1 VKAALEVL
9 HRLADGKV
17 IEPFDAQLAGV
28 VVRRGRRTRTGDET
42 ADQPLAGDQALAI
55 ALAAAFASRACGDG
69 HSAISVA
76 ELGGQA
82 LEAQTRVPGAL
93 PPNPAYDRADWWT
106 ELLGGATCVSDGG
119 TPAPLVLR
127 DGLVQLWRYFK
138 AEERIAR
145 RVHEMLRAGGDAPAF
160 EIITGG
166 PGTGKTTYIA
176 DKLKQMAAADT
187 ARTALAAPT
196 GKAATR
202 LTETL
207 RQRLGE
213 VQLPLK
219 ASTIHRLLGT
229 SKRSDTFVHNEENG
243 LAEDFVIVDEASM
256 VDVLLMD
263 ALLRAMKPGARLML
277 VGDQHQLSSV
287 GAGDLLGE
295 LCREARDAGPDS
307 PLFRS
312 VTWLTR
318 NWRSEERPGI
328 GKLANGI
335 LDGDADAVLA
345 VCSDSARPYVRLH
358 APPRNPDAILEPV
371 LPHLKKCLEADSPAA
386 LLEVL
391 GAFRLLAPER
401 ERRLGVSGI
410 NDAVERWLEGQGRAV
425 RHEPWYHG
433 RPVLVTENNYA
444 LGVFN
449 GDLGVVWRDDDGVAV
464 YFPPESGETKPR
476 KVARAR
482 LPRVETAWAMTVH
495 KAQGS
500 EFDEVL
506 VVFPEY
512 ESRLLSRELLY
523 TAVTRARQSVTIF
536 ASEGAIRSA
545 VARSTGRTSGLA
557 GRLREVAG

>member
-1 VKAALEVL
+1 VKAALTVL
-9 HRLADGKV
+9 RLLADGKA

-55 ALAAAFASRACGDG
+55 ALSAAFACRACRDG

-76 ELGGQA
+76 ELCAQA

-93 PPNPAYDRADWWT
+93 PADRPYDSADWWT
-106 ELLGGATCVSDGG
+106 KLLAGTTCVSDGG

-145 RVHEMLRAGGDAPAF
+145 KVHEMLRAGGAAPAF

-176 DKLKQMAAADT
+176 DMLKQMAVADT

-229 SKRSDTFVHNEENG
+229 SKRTDTFVHNEENC

-295 LCREARDAGPDS
+295 LCREAKDEGPGS
-307 PLFRS
+307 ALFRS
-312 VTWLTR
+312 VTWLMR
-318 NWRSEERPGI
+318 SWRFEARPGV
-328 GKLANGI
+328 GALAKGI
-335 LDGDADAVLA
+335 LAGDAGAVLA
-345 VCSDSARPYVRLH
+345 ACTDAAAPYVQRR
-358 APPRNPDAILEPV
+358 ATPPKPDPLLESV
-371 LPHLKKCLEADSPAA
+371 IPHLKKCLEADSPAA
-386 LLEVL
+386 LLEAL

-401 ERRLGVSGI
+401 EGRLGVSGI
-410 NDAVERWLEGQGRAV
+410 NAAVERWLEGQGRAV
-425 RHEPWYHG
+425 RQEPWYHG
-433 RPVLVTENNYA
+433 RPVLVTENDYA

-464 YFPPESGETKPR
+464 YFPAEGGATR
-476 KVARAR
+476 KVSRAR

-512 ESRLLSRELLY
+512 ESRLLSRDLLY

-536 ASEGAIRSA
+536 AGEGAIRIA

>member
-1 VKAALEVL
+1 MKAALDVL
-9 HRLADGKV
+9 RRLADGKV

-28 VVRRGRRTRTGDET
+28 VVRRGCRTRTGEET

-55 ALAAAFASRACGDG
+55 ALAAAFACRACGDG

-82 LEAQTRVPGAL
+82 LEAQTRMPGAL
-93 PPNPAYDRADWWT
+93 PPNHDYDRADWWT
-106 ELLGGATCVSDGG
+106 ELLRGATCVSDGRA
-119 TPAPLVLR
+119 PAPLVLR

-145 RVHEMLRAGGDAPAF
+145 RVHEMLRAGGAAPAF

-176 DKLKQMAAADT
+176 DKLKQMVVADT

-229 SKRSDTFVHNEENG
+229 SKRTTTFTHNEENH

-295 LCREARDAGPDS
+295 LCREAKDEGPGS
-307 PLFRS
+307 PLFLS

-318 NWRSEERPGI
+318 SWRFEERPGI
-328 GKLANGI
+328 GALAKGI
-335 LDGDADAVLA
+335 LAGDGDAVLA
-345 VCSDSARPYVRLH
+345 ACADSAAPYVQLQV
-358 APPRNPDAILEPV
+358 PPRNPEAILEPV
-371 LPHLKKCLEADSPAA
+371 LPHLRKCLEADSPAA
-386 LLEVL
+386 LLDAL

-401 ERRLGVSGI
+401 EERLGVSGI
-410 NDAVERWLEGQGRAV
+410 NAAVERWLEGQGRAV
-425 RHEPWYHG
+425 RQDLWYHG

-464 YFPPESGETKPR
+464 YFPAEGGATR
-476 KVARAR
+476 KVSRAR

-500 EFDEVL
+500 EFNEVL

-536 ASEGAIRSA
+536 AGEGAIRSA
-545 VARSTGRTSGLA
+545 VGRSTGRTSGLA
-557 GRLREVAG
+557 GRLREVGG